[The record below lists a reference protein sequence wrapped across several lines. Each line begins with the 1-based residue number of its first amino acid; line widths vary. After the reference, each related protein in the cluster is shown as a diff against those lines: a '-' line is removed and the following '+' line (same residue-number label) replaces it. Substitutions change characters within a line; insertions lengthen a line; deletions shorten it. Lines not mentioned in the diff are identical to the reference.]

1 MTTLISAATGAIMS
15 ALNQAPAVAP
25 QVARV
30 RLRPLA
36 ANTTSAVV
44 VRPLG
49 AEVPES
55 DLSYGYPIVW
65 QCQIAVECYAKATT
79 ATAPDVAVDA
89 LVAATYARLMA
100 DPTLGGAV
108 SLITPRD
115 VAYDFDVDGEATAC
129 ATFVFNVRQVA
140 QPGQF

>member
-1 MTTLISAATGAIMS
+1 MTTLLSAATGAIVA
-15 ALNQAPAVAP
+15 ALTQAPAVAP

-36 ANTTSAVV
+36 ANTTTAVV

-49 AEVPES
+49 AEAPEA
-55 DLSYGYPIVW
+55 DMSYGHPIVW
-65 QCQIAVECYAKATT
+65 FCQIAVECYAKATT

-100 DPTLGGAV
+100 DTTLAGAV
-108 SLITPRD
+108 CLITPRD

-129 ATFVFNVRQVA
+129 ATFVFNVRQTA
-140 QPGQF
+140 QPAQF